1 MSAWAYDCV
10 MRRWARSDADGEMPL
25 GEQRVAVLSAAGLYV
40 VGALLIATSPL
51 LPDVGS
57 PAGAAAV
64 AATALLTATL
74 LILGV
79 SRGYASLT
87 LAWVAELWG
96 VVLIAVLCASTG
108 GPSSPFALIYFF
120 AIGHAAAF
128 QPRERYLVV
137 CAAGLIAFLAPLLYA
152 EVSTDFGAVGLVGAV
167 LALLTTGVIHI
178 ALQRMRDQRGRLEFL
193 IAATGRL
200 DTSLDPQQTL
210 RRIASTAVPALC
222 ELCTI
227 DLVDASGAITTT
239 VAASVDPA
247 ISEQVEEMHHQDP
260 PTLHARDPVA
270 IALATRSASV
280 SGDGADAA
288 ESTPIDG
295 HERLMH
301 EAGYGSLTVVPMIA
315 RGRLLGAI
323 SFARRGPLRTGEL
336 ALIEDLT
343 GRASLAYDNARLS
356 AERAHVAHTLRRS
369 LMPAALPAV
378 PGLELESF
386 FQPMAAGSEVGGDF
400 YDVFGDRG
408 DCWLVVGDVCGKGA
422 EAAVLTG
429 FLRHTT
435 LAYARDGHGPAT
447 VLARV
452 NQAMLDQDF
461 DGRFATAILAHLG
474 FRDSVVELTLATA
487 GHPAALVSRAVGTAE
502 ELGACGTLLGVF
514 ADPTI
519 TESST
524 ILGPGDGL
532 VLYTDGLAEAHA
544 PLRVLSVEQ
553 MIEQLEG
560 APPVSARGAIDSLLS
575 LVDLRNGARDDLAIL
590 AAHVSGA

>member
-1 MSAWAYDCV
+1 MSAGAYDCA
-10 MRRWARSDADGEMPL
+10 MGRWARGDADGEMPL

-74 LILGV
+74 LIVGA

-87 LAWVAELWG
+87 LAWVADLWG

-137 CAAGLIAFLAPLLYA
+137 CAAGLVAFLAPLLYA
-152 EVSTDFGAVGLVGAV
+152 DVSTDFGAVGLVGAV
-167 LALLTTGVIHI
+167 LALLTTGAIHT

-227 DLVDASGAITTT
+227 DLVDDTGAITTT

-247 ISEQVEEMHHQDP
+247 LSERVEEMHHEDP
-260 PTLHARDPVA
+260 PTLHPRDPVA
-270 IALATRSASV
+270 VTLATRSASV
-280 SGDGADAA
+280 SGETDEAA
-288 ESTPIDG
+288 PAPMDD
-295 HERLMH
+295 HERVMR
-301 EAGYGSLTVVPMIA
+301 EAGYDSLAVMPMIA

-323 SFARRGPLRTGEL
+323 SFARRGARRPGEL

-343 GRASLAYDNARLS
+343 GRASLAYDNARLY

-386 FQPMAAGSEVGGDF
+386 FRPMGAGSEVGGDF

-435 LAYARDGHGPAT
+435 VAYARDGHGPAS

-452 NQAMLDQDF
+452 NQAMLDHDF

-474 FRDSVVELTLATA
+474 FHDSVVELTLATA
-487 GHPAALVSRAVGTAE
+487 GHPAALVSRARGTAE
-502 ELGACGTLLGVF
+502 ELGASGTLLGVF

-524 ILGPGDGL
+524 ILAPGDGL

-544 PLRVLSVEQ
+544 PRRVLSVEQ
-553 MIEQLEG
+553 MIDQLEG
-560 APPVSARGAIDSLLS
+560 TPPVSARGAIDSLLS
-575 LVDLRNGARDDLAIL
+575 LIDLRNGARDDLAIL
-590 AAHVSGA
+590 AAHVNGA